1 MGRVGRGVWR
11 LRYPTQMIVAVV
23 VIVMNLSSSLSC
35 HWMRGPW
42 SSFMERNQGGEPECQ
57 PLTTPGFP
65 RTVSE
70 TRMQVFAGEVGV
82 THTRGRGGTAV
93 CEHGRGCKR
102 DLPPPSANAVLDWA
116 GIW

>member
-1 MGRVGRGVWR
+1 MGRVGQGVWR

-23 VIVMNLSSSLSC
+23 IVVMNLSSSLSC

-65 RTVSE
+65 RMVSE

-82 THTRGRGGTAV
+82 TDTRQCVSMGGAARGFSP
-93 CEHGRGCKR
+93 C
-102 DLPPPSANAVLDWA
+102 PSANAVLDWA